1 VARPAAAVSAVF
13 QTCHGRFQQ
22 WEREGV
28 LEGILWALG
37 EDLLARG
44 KLNLEES
51 FIDASLVE
59 AKKGALEL
67 VRRSAAKRAR
77 SWQLQTAM
85 VFLSPC
91 GLAALRRMKSPSLNK
106 FLPPA
111 TSAKSCKG

>member
-1 VARPAAAVSAVF
+1 MAVGTPWSDARRALSGAVWILRTTGAPWHDLPLRYGPF
-13 QTCHGRFQQ
+13 QTSHRRFQQ

-59 AKKGALEL
+59 RKRGLWNWSDEAQQREQDPGNCRPPWSSY
-67 VRRSAAKRAR
+67 RRA
-77 SWQLQTAM
+77 
-85 VFLSPC
+85 
-91 GLAALRRMKSPSLNK
+91 G
-106 FLPPA
+106 
-111 TSAKSCKG
+111 